1 MNIEAERVETADIR
15 KPEKHGC
22 SPCATDTL
30 FKFSLFI
37 LNSQLKNEFL
47 FVTNIACK
55 NHISKYFLL
64 ILNKKNKI
72 FYICLL
78 YKYLLYKINS
88 KCISKPGN

>member
-1 MNIEAERVETADIR
+1 MNIEVERIETADIR

-47 FVTNIACK
+47 FVTNIASR
-55 NHISKYFLL
+55 NHISKHFLM
-64 ILNKKNKI
+64 ILNKKYQI
-72 FYICLL
+72 FYTTLYNNNLVLL
-78 YKYLLYKINS
+78 KILFKY
-88 KCISKPGN
+88 